1 MDPHRH
7 GNIGAASQQKCRKSW
22 IKVMPHDKLRPP
34 LLAAARTPLMRDDK
48 DPGTLELTLPRK
60 RGRPPKFGYA
70 MSDAQRAA
78 RYRARRA
85 GQANHADVRS
95 CSDMVLL
102 DKIRAAVSARDT
114 ELAGFLVHVLWQ
126 RYPLQ
131 LK

>member
-1 MDPHRH
+1 
-7 GNIGAASQQKCRKSW
+7 
-22 IKVMPHDKLRPP
+22 MPHDKLRTP
-34 LLAAARTPLMRDDK
+34 LLAAARTLPMRDDK

-60 RGRPPKFGYA
+60 RGRPPVRVRDERCA
-70 MSDAQRAA
+70 TAA

>member
-1 MDPHRH
+1 
-7 GNIGAASQQKCRKSW
+7 
-22 IKVMPHDKLRPP
+22 
-34 LLAAARTPLMRDDK
+34 
-48 DPGTLELTLPRK
+48 
-60 RGRPPKFGYA
+60 
-70 MSDAQRAA
+70 
-78 RYRARRA
+78 RARRA

>member
-1 MDPHRH
+1 M
-7 GNIGAASQQKCRKSW
+7 
-22 IKVMPHDKLRPP
+22 
-34 LLAAARTPLMRDDK
+34 LAAARTLLMRDDK

>member
-1 MDPHRH
+1 
-7 GNIGAASQQKCRKSW
+7 
-22 IKVMPHDKLRPP
+22 MPHDKVRGRFP
-34 LLAAARTPLMRDDK
+34 LYFRMRDDK
-48 DPGTLELTLPRK
+48 DPGTFELALPRK

-85 GQANHADVRS
+85 GQANHSDVRK

-102 DKIRAAVSARDT
+102 DKIRGAIRGKDP
-114 ELAGFLVHVLWQ
+114 ELTGFLVHVLWQ

>member
-1 MDPHRH
+1 
-7 GNIGAASQQKCRKSW
+7 
-22 IKVMPHDKLRPP
+22 
-34 LLAAARTPLMRDDK
+34 
-48 DPGTLELTLPRK
+48 
-60 RGRPPKFGYA
+60 

-78 RYRARRA
+78 RYRAR
-85 GQANHADVRS
+85 GQAVNHADVRS

>member
-1 MDPHRH
+1 
-7 GNIGAASQQKCRKSW
+7 
-22 IKVMPHDKLRPP
+22 
-34 LLAAARTPLMRDDK
+34 MRDDN
-48 DPGTLELTLPRK
+48 DPGTFELVLPRK

-85 GQANHADVRS
+85 GQARHADVRD

-102 DKIRAAVSARDT
+102 DKIRSAIRAKDA
-114 ELAGFLVHVLWQ
+114 ELSGFLVHVLWQ
-126 RYPLQ
+126 RYPLR

>member
-1 MDPHRH
+1 
-7 GNIGAASQQKCRKSW
+7 
-22 IKVMPHDKLRPP
+22 
-34 LLAAARTPLMRDDK
+34 MRDDK

-60 RGRPPKFGYA
+60 RSSAKFGYA

-126 RYPLQ
+126 RYPCS
-131 LK
+131 